1 MNNDESLTNSGKPP
15 TAQSKKEE
23 TKSNEDETVS
33 DLTSSNNS
41 SVPILLKPK
50 PAKDRQLS
58 WSDQLGNS
66 LTAPVQAQNSPPAP
80 FSPPPLHPPTPTSIQ
95 PVYDTLSELP
105 VTSSMSKPLL
115 PKPKAANRQLSWSD
129 HFGKD
134 LATQNQPRDTTPPSS
149 PPLSSVKEES
159 TVSDLASNKLMLPK
173 PKPANRQL
181 SWSDQVGKDLAT
193 QSNQHQNS
201 PPTSLPVPNRIPPPT
216 FSPPRPPVPMTTNKT
231 NRPAFS
237 NTDVEKWM
245 AMVADSTNSVAYS
258 PLTTGSM
265 EENEFAGAPAPE
277 SLAMPQLLPPSK
289 NLQPMLVTLQDV
301 TGPSSM
307 ESEAEN
313 AILVA
318 VERRLA
324 KQQQQQQRARTKS
337 FDNVSRSGSTIL
349 RHVPDTDVFLS
360 DDDDDDDEKGDG
372 ALAGKDIPD
381 HISVAEGVS
390 VNSKA
395 TSSTTNVSKPDVI
408 NKPQKST
415 ATQSN
420 PLSRP
425 AIINKPQMST
435 ATNSNHISRP
445 AMMTK
450 PQKSTATNANLA
462 RPAMISKPQMS
473 TASHANKHRH
483 TKTMDNTLFDLTQA
497 MNAMHQEGRDGDDN
511 YMSSDSDNENEKE
524 HPPIATNPVF
534 DATANVV
541 YCGKTTAELVAAKVS
556 AQKNWDAL
564 KQTVQTVTTLKA
576 SGRTHSKDDEDH
588 DMHSEEATTPSVNAN
603 TPMVEMEE
611 GKVKIAVN
619 PEVEKTPSAR
629 QNGSR
634 RQSQWNKMR
643 RRRRSLQAQVRQ
655 GLISDARAFTRQ
667 RWSVFRSYL
676 YAVALWIAPAITIAA
691 ILFYW
696 ADNPPTGR
704 INSGT
709 KLIFDFETNTTV
721 LINEDGE
728 EFAANQASAS
738 WWILFLCVR
747 HVITFS
753 LARMLQVVI
762 IDFFCVSNRT
772 FVNIFGQMFTL
783 FVIQSRGWPFLMF
796 TWASLDFGLLQGDS
810 EFVNHWGYWQSYL
823 TLFTYHNP
831 SGGIPDEPLYRR
843 MLILMMVVGLVVA
856 IKRVWLGFLLGKKI
870 YRNYSED
877 LAKLMKKLLLLG
889 KVAFVARDV
898 ARRASY
904 HNAQLVKSLSINKYG
919 FSEEQY
925 YGLLRSSSEDDLVK
939 HSSDETVHEDLN
951 EFSGQLIDSD
961 DPLQLT
967 QAERNRIDEY
977 LGAWEEPEKEMGIA
991 DNVSIDSI
999 LQFRQSLSFLDNRF
1013 LFSIAWGDTSTRES
1027 TIMASQNVFHKLNIT
1042 STDSSTLRFDIMTL
1056 AAVDED
1062 GEINTKELKELIR
1075 LVRPDRDGNLTL
1087 LEFVKVRAIFENGY
1101 LDVLSTLFQHFN
1113 QIQKSVDVVYKEA
1126 RLLRAA
1132 VQNSE
1137 KVDRAFENVINIAFY
1152 FILGFAVL
1160 SQLGVNPTALFV
1172 AMSTNIVAFA
1182 FIIGPAMSKM
1192 FEGWL
1197 FILLQRP
1204 YDIGD
1209 RIHVSN
1215 VQQDTNADGNPSW
1228 IVKVRSD

>member
-1 MNNDESLTNSGKPP
+1 MNNDESLSNSGKPP
-15 TAQSKKEE
+15 TAQPKKEE
-23 TKSNEDETVS
+23 TNSNNEDETAS
-33 DLTSSNNS
+33 DLTSSYNS
-41 SVPILLKPK
+41 SAPILLKPK

-66 LTAPVQAQNSPPAP
+66 LTTSDQTQNSPPVP
-80 FSPPPLHPPTPTSIQ
+80 SSPPPLHPPTPTSIQ

-105 VTSSMSKPLL
+105 AASSMSKPSLSK
-115 PKPKAANRQLSWSD
+115 PKPANRQLSWSD

-134 LATQNQPRDTTPPSS
+134 LATQNQPRDATPPST
-149 PPLSSVKEES
+149 PPLASVKEES
-159 TVSDLASNKLMLPK
+159 TISDLSSNKMMLPK
-173 PKPANRQL
+173 PKAANRQL

-193 QSNQHQNS
+193 QNPTQNS
-201 PPTSLPVPNRIPPPT
+201 PPTSLPAANRLPPPT
-216 FSPPRPPVPMTTNKT
+216 FSPPRPPVPMTSNKT
-231 NRPAFS
+231 SRPAFS

-265 EENEFAGAPAPE
+265 EETEFAGAPAPE
-277 SLAMPQLLPPSK
+277 SLAMPQLVPPSK

-349 RHVPDTDVFLS
+349 RHVPNTDVFLS
-360 DDDDDDDEKGDG
+360 DDEDDDDEKRDG

-395 TSSTTNVSKPDVI
+395 TSSTTNVSKPDVSKPDVI
-408 NKPQKST
+408 NKPQKSI

-420 PLSRP
+420 PLGRP

-435 ATNSNHISRP
+435 ATSSSRIARP
-445 AMMTK
+445 AMMNK

-511 YMSSDSDNENEKE
+511 YLSSDSDNENEKD

-534 DATANVV
+534 DPTANVV
-541 YCGKTTAELVAAKVS
+541 YCGKTEAELVAAKVS

-564 KQTVQTVTTLKA
+564 KQTVQTVTNIKA

-588 DMHSEEATTPSVNAN
+588 DMHIEEASTPSVNAN
-603 TPMVEMEE
+603 TPMTEMEE
-611 GKVKIAVN
+611 GKVKIAVHC
-619 PEVEKTPSAR
+619 EDEKAPSAR
-629 QNGSR
+629 KKESL
-634 RQSQWNKMR
+634 RQSRWNKMR

-667 RWSVFRSYL
+667 RWSTFQSYL

-709 KLIFDFETNTTV
+709 KLIFDFKTNTTI

-728 EFAANQASAS
+728 EFASNQASAS

-753 LARMLQVVI
+753 LAKMLQVVI

-796 TWASLDFGLLQGDS
+796 TWASLDFGLLQGNS

-843 MLILMMVVGLVVA
+843 VLILMMVVGLVVA

-898 ARRASY
+898 ARRAAY
-904 HNAQLVKSLSINKYG
+904 HNAQLVRSLSINKYG

-925 YGLLRSSSEDDLVK
+925 YGLLRSSSDDDLVK

-951 EFSGQLIDSD
+951 DFSGQLIDSE

-977 LGAWEEPEKEMGIA
+977 LGAWEEPETEMGIA
-991 DNVSIDSI
+991 DNISIDSI

-1027 TIMASQNVFHKLNIT
+1027 TIMASQNVFHKLNIG
-1042 STDSSTLRFDIMTL
+1042 SPDSNTLRFDIMTL

-1062 GEINTKELKELIR
+1062 GEINTKQLKELIR

-1087 LEFVKVRAIFENGY
+1087 LEFVKVRKH
-1101 LDVLSTLFQHFN
+1101 LSN
-1113 QIQKSVDVVYKEA
+1113 SIC
-1126 RLLRAA
+1126 LLMCSA
-1132 VQNSE
+1132 
-1137 KVDRAFENVINIAFY
+1137 
-1152 FILGFAVL
+1152 L
-1160 SQLGVNPTALFV
+1160 S
-1172 AMSTNIVAFA
+1172 
-1182 FIIGPAMSKM
+1182 
-1192 FEGWL
+1192 
-1197 FILLQRP
+1197 
-1204 YDIGD
+1204 D
-1209 RIHVSN
+1209 
-1215 VQQDTNADGNPSW
+1215 
-1228 IVKVRSD
+1228 